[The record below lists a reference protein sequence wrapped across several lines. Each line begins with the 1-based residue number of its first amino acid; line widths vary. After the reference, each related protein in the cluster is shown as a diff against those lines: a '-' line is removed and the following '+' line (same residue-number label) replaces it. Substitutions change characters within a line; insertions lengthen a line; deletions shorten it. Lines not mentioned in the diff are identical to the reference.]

1 MEEERDKVLQEK
13 AEYDFE
19 REALEKAKMDFDL
32 HRTIFSSEMIRAT
45 ELGHELEHR
54 EKML

>member
-1 MEEERDKVLQEK
+1 M
-13 AEYDFE
+13 E
-19 REALEKAKMDFDL
+19 REQLERTRLDL
-32 HRTIFSSEMIRAT
+32 ELQRSIFQSEMIRAT